1 MQVAIVTGA
10 TRGIGKTVAQSLSEA
25 GYTLVLNYRSLSD
38 DFKAFLETLK
48 TPYTLVQGDV
58 RVYDEAEHI
67 VKTAIDAYGKVD
79 LLVNN
84 AGITRDN
91 LVMRLDEQA
100 FDDVIETNLKG
111 TFNLTKHVSRYML
124 KKKSGRIVNISS
136 VVGIKGNAGQSN
148 YAASKAG
155 VIGFTKSVAREL
167 APRGITVNA
176 IAPGFIETDM
186 TDAISEDARSA
197 ALGQIP
203 FGRFGSAEDVANLV
217 LFLASEQAS
226 YITGQVIAV
235 DGGMAM

>member
-58 RVYDEAEHI
+58 RIYDEAELI